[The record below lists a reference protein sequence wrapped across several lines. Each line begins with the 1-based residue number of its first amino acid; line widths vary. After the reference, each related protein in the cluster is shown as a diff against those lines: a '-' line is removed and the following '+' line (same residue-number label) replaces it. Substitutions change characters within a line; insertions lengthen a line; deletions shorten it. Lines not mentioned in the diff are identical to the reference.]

1 MTTVEPLKHNPPLF
15 DGNCFTRFFLMHLNK
30 VCDLGGSRPFQMSDL
45 FEVAGDFVH
54 LGYSNFKRSYT
65 EQLAKKPNRS
75 FFTITMVSIK
85 AYLLP
90 GGILFFFVNAI
101 QVLTP
106 IFIRLFLDWLQAPNA
121 EVWKGYVYA
130 AILSTVLIFRAFFSQ
145 HAMQYLHSGTAVVN
159 NYVGSLVAEKISNL
173 PPGARKF
180 VNVGKITNFLTS
192 DVRSLQGAGMTVH
205 QLFVTPLLLLIYTGM
220 IIGVTKWVGLLV
232 PAVIII
238 CVPLQTKIN
247 GMFMNQNK
255 VRMGLADQRAKLVN
269 QIITGVKNIKFN
281 AWENVMFEKA
291 DEIRQKEKSLV
302 VAGFVL
308 KGLGDAFAK
317 MIPTFC
323 TIVVIWVYNSVYDV
337 PLTVGETFYIITLFN
352 LFLTPINVL
361 LFALINVA
369 TASVSARRIKELS
382 LIKDVDLQPDDANLP
397 KGAIQFEDASFG
409 WTDLF
414 YQKIFEPDKKID
426 EASFQG
432 ENAMILKHLS
442 VRIEPGSFVV
452 VVGKVGSGKSSFL
465 LACLNEMVA
474 MGGAVRKNGSIA
486 FIPQEAFL
494 LNDTVKNNILFGRT
508 FDEPL
513 YRKAIELSQ
522 LQQDLRE
529 LPGGEQTEIGE
540 RGINLSGGQKQRVLI
555 ARAIY
560 AEADINLI
568 DDSLSALDAYVGKK
582 VFEGV
587 FCGSMAGKTRVM
599 VTHHLHLLD
608 DSRIDNI
615 LFIDKGSVVCQGKYH
630 DIQNHPSFIE
640 YCSEAK
646 KKEDQKA
653 EEEAKK
659 KEEEKKKLAVEEK
672 SGALQSEKPSG
683 DLESKNKLEAQVPTA
698 RIDGPQPNN
707 KQLSKEDI
715 QVDSP
720 SLGAKKSSV
729 RDDVKPE
736 DKDTDENKAAKGKL
750 TKNEVRF
757 EGQVPFRIYIRYL
770 ASGNMLV
777 GILALLVFLAN
788 GLLVQFSNY
797 WAGKWAQHGN
807 YYGVDTDNEY
817 GYVYLVIMGLIF
829 LTLIL
834 RAWLFGIFSSK
845 SSYTLFREMI
855 YNVLRRPMSFFDT
868 TPNGIIMNR
877 CNDDVYQVDF
887 MVPST
892 MSFFLDS
899 LTTFVIAIV
908 LIVLVL
914 PYILILVAIFA
925 VMLYFIMRKYMRTA
939 VELRRL
945 TQLSVSPLLNKVSE
959 TIGGVVSIRAFK
971 KVEWMREKYA
981 NALDRYTLTQLH
993 ERMSAVWV
1001 NFRLE
1006 IMVGVVAGI
1015 CPFMI
1020 AVIKTQN
1027 WNLTSTK
1034 GNTVVYGTIL
1044 TNVFLL
1050 GNLMG
1055 FFIFSFSEV
1064 AKGMNSVQRIIEYI
1078 EYKIH
1083 ERAWETPKAPTNWP
1097 VKGEINIRNLTLR
1110 YRKGL
1115 PLVIRGLDFDIST
1128 HQKVGIVG
1136 RTGSGKSTVL
1146 LSLMRILEMEEDAN
1160 GKPVG
1165 SINIDGVQ
1173 IDQIGLH
1180 ELRKNLTVIP
1190 QDPFLI
1196 QGSLRFNIDPQN
1208 QYQDEDIL
1216 ENLRKVQILDS
1227 IRTEDIINQK
1237 IKAYKAKK
1245 NGPAAGPGGPPMG
1258 RPAAPKKE
1266 EIDDKDDPEIQKI
1279 RSTVIT
1285 DTEKLEFAIDA
1296 GGSNLSVGQRQLICI
1311 ARSLI
1316 RKPKILLMDEAT
1328 ANIDQKTDSIIQRV
1342 IKNNMNDTTVITIAH
1357 RLVTIVQYDKILI
1370 LENGKKKEE
1379 GSPLELLQSR
1389 GYFHKLV
1396 SEGGQDFEQKM
1407 VRLATDRTLDP
1418 TSI

>member
-1 MTTVEPLKHNPPLF
+1 MQEEKYFIREEDLPVNNPPFFDEGCTSKLF
-15 DGNCFTRFFLMHLNK
+15 LTHLNK
-30 VCDLGGSRPFQMSDL
+30 VCDIGGERPYQFADL
-45 FEVAGDFVH
+45 FETSGRFCHYAYNDFKIIVQKFISDH
-54 LGYSNFKRSYT
+54 PDK
-65 EQLAKKPNRS
+65 S
-75 FFTITMVSIK
+75 FFGVLMRGVK
-85 AYLLP
+85 RYLLE
-90 GGILFFFVNAI
+90 GGALFFFVNGI

-106 IFIRLFLDWLQAPNA
+106 LFLKQFIDWVDNPTAAN
-121 EVWKGYVYA
+121 WKGYMWA
-130 AILSTVLIFRAFFSQ
+130 GLLAFVLVTRAFVSQ
-145 HAMQYLHSGTAVVN
+145 HSMHCLHSGAVVIN
-159 NYVGSLVAEKISNL
+159 NYVGCLIADKISNL
-173 PPGARKF
+173 PTGARKY
-180 VNVGKITNFLTS
+180 VNIGKITNFLTT
-192 DVRSLQGAGMTVH
+192 DIRSIQGSSMTYH

-238 CVPLQTKIN
+238 CVPLQVKIN
-247 GMFMNQNK
+247 KLFLNQNR

-281 AWENVMFEKA
+281 AWESVMFDKSDQIRIKEKA
-291 DEIRQKEKSLV
+291 LV
-302 VAGFVL
+302 VKGFLL
-308 KGLGDAFAK
+308 KGFGDAFAK

-352 LFLTPINVL
+352 LFMMPINIL
-361 LFALINVA
+361 LWALVSTVNA
-369 TASVSARRIKELS
+369 TVSAQRIKELS

-640 YCSEAK
+640 YCR
-646 KKEDQKA
+646 
-653 EEEAKK
+653 EAKK
-659 KEEEKKKLAVEEK
+659 KEEDEEQKKIQEEIEKGNEKKSEIKVGIADRVEADT
-672 SGALQSEKPSG
+672 SIPA
-683 DLESKNKLEAQVPTA
+683 
-698 RIDGPQPNN
+698 
-707 KQLSKEDI
+707 
-715 QVDSP
+715 SP
-720 SLGAKKSSV
+720 DVADEGVENDEQKK
-729 RDDVKPE
+729 K
-736 DKDTDENKAAKGKL
+736 KGQL
-750 TKNEVRF
+750 TKGERRF
-757 EGQVPFRIYIRYL
+757 EGQVPFKIYIRYL

-807 YYGVDTDNEY
+807 YYGVQTDSEY
-817 GYVYLVIMGLIF
+817 GYVFLVIMGLIF

-887 MVPST
+887 MVPNLT
-892 MSFFLDS
+892 SFFLDS
-899 LTTFVIAIV
+899 MFTLLIGVTIV
-908 LIVLVL
+908 VLVL

-959 TIGGVVSIRAFK
+959 TIGGVTTIRAYK
-971 KVEWMREKYA
+971 QLQWMRDKYHRS
-981 NALDRYTLTQLH
+981 LDLYTKTQLH
-993 ERMSAVWV
+993 ERLSSVWV

-1006 IMVGVVAGI
+1006 MMIGVIAAVA
-1015 CPFMI
+1015 PFMI
-1020 AVIKTQN
+1020 ALIKTQN

-1050 GNLMG
+1050 GNLIT
-1055 FFIFSFSEV
+1055 FFVFSFSEV
-1064 AKGMNSVQRIIEYI
+1064 AKGMNCVQRIIEYI